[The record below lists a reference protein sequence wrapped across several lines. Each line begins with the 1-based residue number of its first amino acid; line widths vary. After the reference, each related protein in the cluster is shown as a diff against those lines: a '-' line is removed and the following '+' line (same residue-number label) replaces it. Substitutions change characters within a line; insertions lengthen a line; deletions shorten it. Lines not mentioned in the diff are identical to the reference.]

1 MSRSARDI
9 PYWLEMAEANA
20 WADMV
25 GAVADAGDPLGGQVV
40 TSSEGVTFAL
50 RSIDSGFF
58 NRSVGLGVGR
68 PATKGAVRRILRTFR
83 DAGQT
88 SFTVQV
94 SPFARPSAIESWL
107 EAAGL
112 HRGSRWAKVWRDTI
126 DPPVERTALRIEAIG
141 PEHREEWNMV
151 TLTAFEFPDVLA
163 PFGEATLGRS
173 DWHHFLAF
181 DGDQAVGAGAL
192 YVMDDVGWLGFGAT
206 LESHRGQGSQSAIF
220 ARRIRAGADL
230 GVKLLITET
239 GEELPDRPNPSYRN
253 MLRAGFRLAY
263 PRQNWLEP
271 PTPDARE
278 A

>member
-1 MSRSARDI
+1 MTRSVRDI

-20 WADMV
+20 WADMIS
-25 GAVADAGDPLGGQVV
+25 ALADAGDPLGAQVD
-40 TSSEGVTFAL
+40 SSSDGVTFAL
-50 RSIDSGFF
+50 HSIDSGFF
-58 NRSVGLGVGR
+58 NRSVGLGAGQ
-68 PATKGAVRRILRTFR
+68 PATRSAIRRILRTFH
-83 DAGQT
+83 DAGRST
-88 SFTVQV
+88 FTVQV
-94 SPFARPSAIESWL
+94 SPFARPSGIESWL
-107 EAAGL
+107 EAAGMR
-112 HRGSRWAKVWRDTI
+112 RGSRWAKVWRDTI
-126 DPPVERTALRIEAIG
+126 DPPPERTDLRIEAIG
-141 PEHREEWNMV
+141 PEHREGWNRV

-192 YVMDDVGWLGFGAT
+192 YVMGNVGWLGFGAT

-220 ARRIRAGADL
+220 ARRIQAAADL

-271 PTPDARE
+271 ATPDAAE
-278 A
+278 S